1 MRTKKNLLICYS
13 YANEPRPLDPVSST
27 LSIRH
32 LGFAYFSSSKEIIFS
47 ACKSVRVGAHAWERV
62 RVFFRLIARLSFVRF
77 LIVPRFV
84 YSQVVRLYPL
94 TFGKKLLQPSCFSMM
109 EMSSLVTGTTR
120 LGHPFFF
127 FTSNNL
133 PSQRIFCVQHKM
145 ACNPKNIRLGPLS
158 KLGIQQLAITFVV
171 WCSSE
176 TQRRKFMIGDE
187 VSTNYLGCLV

>member
-47 ACKSVRVGAHAWERV
+47 AYKSVRVGARAWERV
-62 RVFFRLIARLSFVRF
+62 LVFFRLIARVSFVRF

-84 YSQVVRLYPL
+84 YSQVVRLYL
-94 TFGKKLLQPSCFSMM
+94 LYYITFGKNLLQPSCLSMM
-109 EMSSLVTGTTR
+109 EMRSLVTRTTR

-127 FTSNNL
+127 FFLQVIIYLPKESFASNT
-133 PSQRIFCVQHKM
+133 KW
-145 ACNPKNIRLGPLS
+145 
-158 KLGIQQLAITFVV
+158 LAIPKTFG
-171 WCSSE
+171 SAH
-176 TQRRKFMIGDE
+176 
-187 VSTNYLGCLV
+187 

>member
-1 MRTKKNLLICYS
+1 MQECACRRACLGACVR
-13 YANEPRPLDPVSST
+13 ACVHVS
-27 LSIRH
+27 
-32 LGFAYFSSSKEIIFS
+32 
-47 ACKSVRVGAHAWERV
+47 V
-62 RVFFRLIARLSFVRF
+62 RVFFCLIARLSFVRF

-84 YSQVVRLYPL
+84 YSQVVRLHPF
-94 TFGKKLLQPSCFSMM
+94 TFGKNLLQPSCFSMT
-109 EMSSLVTGTTR
+109 EMRSLVTRTTR

-145 ACNPKNIRLGPLS
+145 VACNPKNIRLGPLS

-176 TQRRKFMIGDE
+176 TQRRKFMIGD
-187 VSTNYLGCLV
+187 